1 MREVWKRLKKNK
13 LALASFIFILGVLV
27 LAILAPLLSPY
38 SYDVSTGERLLAPF
52 SKGHLLGTDFLE
64 RDLLSRLLFGARMS
78 MLVGFATAFC
88 ALFFGTSYGA
98 LSGYIGGRTD
108 NFLMRIVDI
117 FYTFPSIVLIILVT
131 VIFGRGM
138 FGILLALTLIGW
150 ADVSRLV
157 RGQILQTKE
166 EVYVLAAKSVGLS
179 HFQIVLKH
187 ILPNIV
193 GPLVVTLT
201 FQIPTAVL
209 GESFLSF
216 IGLGLKPPYASW
228 GTLAH
233 DAWKSGALRYVEY
246 SYLILVP
253 SLAIFSSM
261 LAFNLF
267 GDGLRDA
274 LDPKLKRSRS

>member
-1 MREVWKRLKKNK
+1 MKEILKRFKKNR
-13 LALASFIFILGVLV
+13 LALVSLAFILSVLV
-27 LAILAPLLSPY
+27 VAILAPFISPY
-38 SYDVSTGERLLAPF
+38 SYEVSTGARLLAPF
-52 SKGHLLGTDFLE
+52 SKGHFLGTDFLE
-64 RDLLSRLLFGARMS
+64 RDVLSRLLYGAQMS

-88 ALFFGTSYGA
+88 ALFFGTAYGSVA
-98 LSGYIGGRTD
+98 GYAGGRVD
-108 NFLMRIVDI
+108 NILMRIVDI

-131 VIFGRGM
+131 VIFGRGVV
-138 FGILLALTLIGW
+138 GILLALTLIGW

-166 EVYVLAAKSVGLS
+166 EVYILAARSVGLS
-179 HFQIVLKH
+179 HLHIILKH
-187 ILPNIV
+187 ILPNIL
-193 GPLVVTLT
+193 GPLIITLT
-201 FQIPTAVL
+201 FQIPAAVM

-246 SYLILVP
+246 SYLILAP
-253 SLAIFSSM
+253 SLAIFLSM